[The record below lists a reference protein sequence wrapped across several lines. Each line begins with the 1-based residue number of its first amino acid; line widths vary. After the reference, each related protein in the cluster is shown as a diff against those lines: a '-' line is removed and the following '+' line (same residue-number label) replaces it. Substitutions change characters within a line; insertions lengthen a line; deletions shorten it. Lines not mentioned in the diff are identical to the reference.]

1 MHFYCG
7 FLESVVV
14 KIPKTIL
21 WIFVLGMN
29 ILKLTHFVI
38 FPAKLLHSTS
48 NGKPYLEKFLSKE
61 FFIPAKILFSANIE
75 NIFVQ
80 ILWEFTD
87 LPLSSFLAGKITKC
101 VSFRKFIPKT
111 TIL

>member
-1 MHFYCG
+1 MK
-7 FLESVVV
+7 LESVEV

-48 NGKPYLEKFLSKE
+48 NGKSYFEKFLSKE
-61 FFIPAKILFSANIE
+61 LFRLANVLFSANIE
-75 NIFVQ
+75 SIFVQ